1 MNASARATPVMPNA
15 RRPRHLCNLRD
26 ARAWNLNIAADAIR
40 AFDRLETRSRNSSA
54 VSTRA
59 SARHGRGIAGHDV
72 ESARRSGAF
81 G

>member
-15 RRPRHLCNLRD
+15 RHLCILRD
-26 ARAWNLNIAADAIR
+26 ARARHLDTAADAIR

-59 SARHGRGIAGHDV
+59 
-72 ESARRSGAF
+72 
-81 G
+81 